1 MDAEARPATR
11 SRENTRTRLLDAAAE
26 VFAEV
31 GLDAASVEA
40 VCDRAGFSRGAF
52 YSNFASKGE
61 LFLALVERSS
71 GEKLDAVADRVRAL
85 DRSAQPDPASLVPE
99 IVGVS
104 LAGMEPRLVS
114 ELRAQAIRDERIAA
128 AYLTLQDGIVERV
141 RRIVDDITAVYELRF
156 RIPAVEVARLMVD
169 LADATCERSA
179 IEGADEAETTR
190 RLHERIGQLA
200 TALLVD

>member
-11 SRENTRTRLLDAAAE
+11 SRENTRARLLDAAAE

-71 GEKLDAVADRVRAL
+71 SQKLDLVADRVRAL
-85 DRSAQPDPASLVPE
+85 DRTATPDPASLVPQV
-99 IVGVS
+99 VGAS

-114 ELRAQAIRDERIAA
+114 ELRAQAIRDERMAA
-128 AYLTLQDGIVERV
+128 AYLRLQEGIVGRV
-141 RRIVDDITAVYELRF
+141 RTIVDDIGSVYELRF
-156 RIPAVEVARLMVD
+156 RLPTSEVAQLMVD
-169 LADATCERSA
+169 LADATCERAA
-179 IEGADEAETTR
+179 IEGLGEPETTQL
-190 RLHERIGQLA
+190 LHERIGLLA
-200 TALLVD
+200 TALLDS